1 MHGLGAD
8 ANDFYGIPP
17 ELRLPDGL
25 HVRYVFPNA
34 PQIPVT
40 INNGMIMRAWYD
52 VTTINARGQDEAGI
66 RQSAGWIDELVTH
79 EIDRG
84 VAARRIVLAGFSQG
98 GAMALFAGLRY
109 PEKLAGMMCLS
120 GYLLLSKTLTVESS
134 EANRAVPIFQAHGTA
149 DPMVPHDLGRGCYDA
164 LVKAGYRVDWHEY
177 PMAHQLCLE
186 EVRDIGDWL
195 THTLVTQP
203 TSA

>member
-8 ANDFYGIPP
+8 ANDFYSIPP
-17 ELRLPDGL
+17 ELRLPGGL

-34 PQIPVT
+34 PEIPVT

-52 VTTINARGQDEAGI
+52 VTAINARGQDEVGI
-66 RQSAGWIDELVTH
+66 RQSAGWIDELVAH
-79 EIDRG
+79 EINRG
-84 VAARRIVLAGFSQG
+84 VAASRIVLAGFSQG

-109 PEKLAGMMCLS
+109 PEALAGVICLS
-120 GYLLLSKTLTVESS
+120 GYLVLAKTLTMEVS
-134 EANRAVPIFQAHGTA
+134 EVNRAVPIFQAHGTA
-149 DPMVPHDLGRGCYDA
+149 DPMVSHDLGRGSYDA

-177 PMAHQLCLE
+177 PMAHQICLE

-195 THTLVTQP
+195 THILVSRS
-203 TSA
+203 TST

>member
-1 MHGLGAD
+1 
-8 ANDFYGIPP
+8 
-17 ELRLPDGL
+17 
-25 HVRYVFPNA
+25 
-34 PQIPVT
+34 
-40 INNGMIMRAWYD
+40 
-52 VTTINARGQDEAGI
+52 
-66 RQSAGWIDELVTH
+66 
-79 EIDRG
+79 
-84 VAARRIVLAGFSQG
+84 
-98 GAMALFAGLRY
+98 MALFAGLRY
-109 PEKLAGMMCLS
+109 PEKLAGVMCLS

-149 DPMVPHDLGRGCYDA
+149 DPMVSHDLGRGSYDA